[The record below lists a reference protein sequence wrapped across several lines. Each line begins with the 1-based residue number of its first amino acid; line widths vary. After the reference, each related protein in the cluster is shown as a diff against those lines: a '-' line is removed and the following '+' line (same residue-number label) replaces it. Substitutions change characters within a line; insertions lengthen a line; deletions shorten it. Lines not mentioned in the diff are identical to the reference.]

1 MVLPHVSLLPST
13 LLSLHNLLNTLGS
26 ERSLVPASLLALT
39 VTADTPHEGTVNVML
54 VITPSTISSVL
65 NTPETMIT

>member
-1 MVLPHVSLLPST
+1 MYHYYSVS
-13 LLSLHNLLNTLGS
+13 LLSLHNSLNTIGS
-26 ERSLVPASLLALT
+26 ERSLVPASFLALT